1 MLVTEWVLLAEARR
15 NFGDKWHGVSDVET
29 RYRQREVDLWANERS
44 RQLLQMRS
52 DVVRHMR
59 RRLWE
64 QGFVEVETPLL
75 HPIAGGATARP
86 FVTHHNT
93 FDTDFY
99 LRVAPELYLKRL
111 VVGGFDKV
119 FEIGRSFRNEGISPR
134 HNPEFTTLE
143 LYQAYADYNDTMVVF
158 EELVAGLA
166 LDVLGTTKLT
176 YGGRDLDL
184 TTPWRR
190 ATMSELVA
198 EATGFALDVR
208 SPRQELVKVATE
220 VGIEV
225 EAGWGP
231 GKILLEIYEK
241 TTETGLWGPVF
252 VIDYPAE
259 VSPLARRHRDG
270 PDLVE
275 RYEPVVAGRELGNGF
290 TELID
295 PDDQRARFE
304 EQAAKARAGDDEE
317 SAVVDEDY
325 LRALE
330 YGLPPTSGFGL
341 GVDRLL
347 MLLGDV
353 ANIREVIAFPTLRPD
368 GAERAVPSC
377 RTASSDLLKR
387 RDLSSNLSHGSLTS
401 RPQYWGC
408 RRTVVVRAR
417 AHQRVR
423 GGHHVSH
430 SHRRSRSRRCPDLRR
445 RRHRRRVDPHHGFH
459 RDADGG
465 HCAKLPALQ
474 AKVQKVEAKVS
485 TWVPKAEAREAKAK
499 AAGHTKLADAIA
511 NRITR
516 VQNRESKV
524 NARLA
529 KAQARAA
536 PGGRAAAER
545 RQLSGERESG
555 HRRGRPCGGRL
566 AIPGRI
572 RRRRGRHEF
581 RPVDTR

>member
-1 MLVTEWVLLAEARR
+1 MSEPTPPEIPYRFARTHQTAEVVEAWSSLAPGEESGVTVGVAGRIMLLRDQGKAAFAELRDNSGSIQLFARSQEMGAERFDEFTKRSLGDWVGVTGEVVRTRRGELSVKVGDWVLLAEARR
-15 NFGDKWHGVSDVET
+15 SFGDKWHGVSDVET

-143 LYQAYADYNDTMVVF
+143 LYQAYADYADSMAVF

-166 LDVLGTTKLT
+166 SDVLGTTELT
-176 YGGRDLDL
+176 YGGRALDL

-190 ATMSELVA
+190 ATMSELIA
-198 EATGFALDVR
+198 GSTGFRLDAR
-208 SPRQELVKVATE
+208 SPRAELASVAAE

-225 EAGWGP
+225 DDTWGP

-241 TTETGLWGPVF
+241 TTEPELWGPVF

-270 PDLVE
+270 PELVE

-304 EQAAKARAGDDEE
+304 EQAVKARAGDDEE

-368 GAERAVPSC
+368 
-377 RTASSDLLKR
+377 
-387 RDLSSNLSHGSLTS
+387 
-401 RPQYWGC
+401 
-408 RRTVVVRAR
+408 
-417 AHQRVR
+417 R
-423 GGHHVSH
+423 G
-430 SHRRSRSRRCPDLRR
+430 
-445 RRHRRRVDPHHGFH
+445 
-459 RDADGG
+459 
-465 HCAKLPALQ
+465 
-474 AKVQKVEAKVS
+474 
-485 TWVPKAEAREAKAK
+485 
-499 AAGHTKLADAIA
+499 
-511 NRITR
+511 
-516 VQNRESKV
+516 
-524 NARLA
+524 
-529 KAQARAA
+529 
-536 PGGRAAAER
+536 
-545 RQLSGERESG
+545 
-555 HRRGRPCGGRL
+555 
-566 AIPGRI
+566 
-572 RRRRGRHEF
+572 
-581 RPVDTR
+581 

>member
-1 MLVTEWVLLAEARR
+1 MNEPSTDDVAPDDASPSTTVPRDIPYRFDRTHQTAEIIAGWSSLEPGDESGVTVGVAGRVMLLRKQGKAAFGELRDASGAVQLFARATVTERFDEFVKLNLGDWIGATGEVVRTRRGELSVLVTEWVLLAEARR

-29 RYRQREVDLWANERS
+29 RYRQREVDLWANECS

-59 RRLWE
+59 RRLWD

-86 FVTHHNT
+86 FITHHNT

-111 VVGGFDKV
+111 VVGGFDRV

-143 LYQAYADYNDTMVVF
+143 LYQAYADYTDTMVVF
-158 EELVAGLA
+158 EELVAGLS
-166 LDVLGTTKLT
+166 LDVLGTTQLT

-190 ATMSELVA
+190 ATMSELIA
-198 EATGFALDVR
+198 EATGFTLDVR
-208 SPRQELVKVATE
+208 SPREELTRVATE
-220 VGIEV
+220 VGIAV
-225 EAGWGP
+225 EDGWGP

-241 TTETGLWGPVF
+241 TTETELWGPVF

-259 VSPLARRHRDG
+259 VSPLARRHRDA
-270 PDLVE
+270 PELVE

-368 GAERAVPSC
+368 KG
-377 RTASSDLLKR
+377 
-387 RDLSSNLSHGSLTS
+387 
-401 RPQYWGC
+401 
-408 RRTVVVRAR
+408 
-417 AHQRVR
+417 
-423 GGHHVSH
+423 
-430 SHRRSRSRRCPDLRR
+430 
-445 RRHRRRVDPHHGFH
+445 
-459 RDADGG
+459 
-465 HCAKLPALQ
+465 
-474 AKVQKVEAKVS
+474 
-485 TWVPKAEAREAKAK
+485 
-499 AAGHTKLADAIA
+499 
-511 NRITR
+511 
-516 VQNRESKV
+516 
-524 NARLA
+524 
-529 KAQARAA
+529 
-536 PGGRAAAER
+536 
-545 RQLSGERESG
+545 
-555 HRRGRPCGGRL
+555 
-566 AIPGRI
+566 
-572 RRRRGRHEF
+572 
-581 RPVDTR
+581 

>member
-1 MLVTEWVLLAEARR
+1 VTVPYRFERTHDAAAVVDAWSSLAPGEESGVTVGVAGRVMLLRKQGKAAFAELRDASGSVQLFARAEVAERFDEFVKLSLGDWVGVTGEVLRTRRGELSVMVKEWQLLAEARR
-15 NFGDKWHGVSDVET
+15 NFGDKWRGVSDVET

-44 RQLLQMRS
+44 RQLLQLRS
-52 DVVRHMR
+52 DVVRRMR
-59 RRLWE
+59 QRLWD

-119 FEIGRSFRNEGISPR
+119 FEIGRSFRNEGVSPR

-166 LDVLGTTKLT
+166 QDVLGTTKLS

-190 ATMSELVA
+190 ATMTELVA
-198 EATGFALDVR
+198 GATGFTLDVR
-208 SPRQELVKVATE
+208 APRAELVKVAEE
-220 VGIEV
+220 VGIRV
-225 EAGWGP
+225 EDAWGP
-231 GKILLEIYEK
+231 GKTLLEIYEK
-241 TTETGLWGPVF
+241 TTEPELWGPVF

-270 PDLVE
+270 PELVE

-295 PDDQRARFE
+295 PDEQRARFE
-304 EQAAKARAGDDEE
+304 EQAAKARAGDEEESVEIDEE
-317 SAVVDEDY
+317 Y

-347 MLLGDV
+347 MLFGDV
-353 ANIREVIAFPTLRPD
+353 PNIREVIAFPTLRP
-368 GAERAVPSC
+368 ER
-377 RTASSDLLKR
+377 
-387 RDLSSNLSHGSLTS
+387 G
-401 RPQYWGC
+401 
-408 RRTVVVRAR
+408 
-417 AHQRVR
+417 
-423 GGHHVSH
+423 
-430 SHRRSRSRRCPDLRR
+430 
-445 RRHRRRVDPHHGFH
+445 
-459 RDADGG
+459 
-465 HCAKLPALQ
+465 
-474 AKVQKVEAKVS
+474 
-485 TWVPKAEAREAKAK
+485 
-499 AAGHTKLADAIA
+499 
-511 NRITR
+511 
-516 VQNRESKV
+516 
-524 NARLA
+524 
-529 KAQARAA
+529 
-536 PGGRAAAER
+536 
-545 RQLSGERESG
+545 
-555 HRRGRPCGGRL
+555 
-566 AIPGRI
+566 
-572 RRRRGRHEF
+572 
-581 RPVDTR
+581 